1 MTMPPTEREP
11 LDQAFQVICAA
22 GMKSDLLAAADRY
35 GVSLAVLVRECVT
48 YALPAVKAAHEL
60 VYRGAEAVPTER
72 VA

>member
-1 MTMPPTEREP
+1 MTMPSSEREP
-11 LDQAFQVICAA
+11 LDQAFQVICSASMKAA
-22 GMKSDLLAAADRY
+22 LSEAVDRY

-60 VYRGAEAVPTER
+60 VHSGAGSAGVER